1 MHVFSAGIYSTHVP
15 DLSSLWLG
23 VVARLAI
30 SAGLRLVLSCRDSFE
45 ASKGRSVLIGD
56 DGGANAS
63 EKEVTSTKKI
73 TETQILMDMT
83 GGEGQQEKMTS

>member
-1 MHVFSAGIYSTHVP
+1 M
-15 DLSSLWLG
+15 SSLWFG
-23 VVARLAI
+23 VVARLPI
-30 SAGLRLVLSCRDSFE
+30 SAGLRLVVSCRDSFE

-73 TETQILMDMT
+73 NETQILMDMT
-83 GGEGQQEKMTS
+83 GGGGRQRRCVVQEKMTSLEE